1 MTANED
7 AAMVDTDVAMA
18 QKAVVIHAPQE
29 WPTGT
34 FFVNCGAGR
43 QMPRIATLWVASGTT
58 SPATAR

>member
-1 MTANED
+1 MSATTHDAMTANED

-34 FFVNCGAGR
+34 FFVNCGA
-43 QMPRIATLWVASGTT
+43 ASGTT